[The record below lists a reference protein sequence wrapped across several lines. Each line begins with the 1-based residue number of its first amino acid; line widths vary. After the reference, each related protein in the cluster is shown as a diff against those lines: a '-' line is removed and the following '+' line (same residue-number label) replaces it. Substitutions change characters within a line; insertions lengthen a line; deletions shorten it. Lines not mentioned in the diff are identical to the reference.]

1 MVRIDHSIRLLIH
14 CLATLAGCQVVDHR
28 ADSVVT
34 VSLMVPD
41 CVERRRI
48 NNQRL
53 YR

>member
-1 MVRIDHSIRLLIH
+1 MVRIDHSIRLLIY

-28 ADSVVT
+28 ADSVVA

-41 CVERRRI
+41 VAARRPI

>member
-1 MVRIDHSIRLLIH
+1 MVRIDHSMRLLIN

-34 VSLMVPD
+34 VSLMVSD
-41 CVERRRI
+41 VVEHRPI